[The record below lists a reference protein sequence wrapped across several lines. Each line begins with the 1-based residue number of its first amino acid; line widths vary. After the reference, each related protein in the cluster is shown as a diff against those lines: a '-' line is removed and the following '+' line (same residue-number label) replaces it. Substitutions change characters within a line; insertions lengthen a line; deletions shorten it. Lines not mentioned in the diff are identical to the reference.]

1 MVESGVPSVVTTAY
15 IASELNCDLIGS
27 PDVVVSGIS
36 LNSQSVT
43 AGDVFA
49 AIPGRNFH
57 GAKFVLQAL
66 ASGAVAILTDPEGLE
81 LIGHQQVPV
90 FVSPSPRSLL
100 GPASRL
106 IFHAPEEDMQLVG
119 ITGTNGKTTTAFMVA
134 AGARAA
140 GRHVGLI
147 GTLGI
152 FIDEELI
159 PHARTTPEAPDLFRT
174 LAHMKSMGVDF
185 VVMEVSSIAL
195 EECRIDGLIF
205 DAVGFTNLSHDHLDY
220 HGTMEAYFDVKSR
233 LFSSTYSRSSVINID
248 DRWGQRLITG
258 AQIPTESVS
267 LAGRADWTAAR
278 VGSGQYVVTSIR
290 GTQTPMHLS
299 MPGKINVAN
308 ALLAVALLARLGY
321 DSPEI
326 AAAVGSAR
334 VPGRGELI
342 ATLNGADVYVD
353 YAHSPDA
360 IAEFL
365 TGLHDRYRGRIVVVL
380 GAGGDRDSSKR
391 AEMGLVAAQN
401 SSIVIVTDDNPRT
414 ENPAEI
420 RQTIAAGAMGA
431 STAEIRDIAGR
442 ENAIRLALTFAEP
455 AGAIVVLGKGH
466 ESTMEIMGEL
476 VPFNDADVIRTL
488 VHNV

>member
-1 MVESGVPSVVTTAY
+1 MVESAVPSVVTTAY
-15 IASELNCDLIGS
+15 IARELKCDLIGS
-27 PDVVVSGIS
+27 PDVVVNGIS

-43 AGDVFA
+43 LGDVFA

-57 GAKFVLQAL
+57 GAKFVSQAL

-81 LIGHQQVPV
+81 LIGQQQVPI

-106 IFHAPEEDMQLVG
+106 IFHAPDEGLQLVG

-140 GRHVGLI
+140 GKHVGLI

-152 FIDEELI
+152 FIDEKLI

-205 DAVGFTNLSHDHLDY
+205 DVVGFTNLSHDHLDY
-220 HGTMEAYFDVKSR
+220 HGTMEAYFDAKSR
-233 LFSSTYSRSSVINID
+233 LFTSKYARSGVTNID
-248 DRWGQRLITG
+248 DRWGKQLIKA
-258 AQIPTESVS
+258 AQIPMESVS
-267 LAGRADWTAAR
+267 LDARADWTAAR
-278 VGSGQYVVTSIR
+278 VESGQYTVTNIH

-299 MPGKINVAN
+299 MPGKVNVAN
-308 ALLAVALLARLGY
+308 ALLAVSLLARLGY

-326 AAAVGSAR
+326 ATAVGKAS

-401 SSIVIVTDDNPRT
+401 SSIVIVTDDNPRSEDPT
-414 ENPAEI
+414 EI
-420 RQTIAAGAMGA
+420 RDAITAGAMGA
-431 STAEIRDIAGR
+431 SNAEIRNTAGR

-455 AGAIVVLGKGH
+455 DGAIAILGKGH

-476 VPFNDADVIRTL
+476 VPFSDADVIRAL